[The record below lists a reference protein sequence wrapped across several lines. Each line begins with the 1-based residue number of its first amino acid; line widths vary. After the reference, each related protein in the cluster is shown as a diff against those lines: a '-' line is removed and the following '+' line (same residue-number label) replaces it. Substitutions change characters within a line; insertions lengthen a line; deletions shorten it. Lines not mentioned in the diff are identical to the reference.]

1 MNAATGWA
9 TTLTFDPGLIWAQS
23 QTTLV
28 ELDTYTLVKWLL
40 WILIGFF
47 GVFPGIVAY
56 MVWAERKVAA
66 RFQDR
71 IGPNRVGPLG
81 LLQPIADA
89 VKLLTKESIVPKAAD
104 QWVHLLAPVLILVSA
119 MLVLAVIPFGV
130 EMAPVNLPSGMVYLV
145 AVSSLSPL
153 GIFLAGWS
161 SRNKYSLLGAMRSVA
176 QLVSYEIPQVISTIP
191 VVLWAGSLSLVTI
204 FDRQAEFGWFLL
216 SPPGLLG
223 FSILLIASIAEVNR
237 TPFDLPEAES
247 EIIAGYHTEYSGMR
261 FGLFFLAEYMSVF
274 GVSCLVTALYL
285 GGGMIVPFSDFP
297 VSILGSTT
305 FSYLLV
311 NAILFAGFLGKVSFL
326 IFVMFWIRATLPRMR
341 VDRLMNF
348 AWKYLVPLS
357 IANVLLSAI
366 WYELVLRPGPP
377 TEIGLLSGLP
387 VGLAHW
393 LLGWAVTGPITL
405 FLVLFVIWFNRKVRS
420 ASEEKPTLPQA
431 HPSAVRAASG
441 AM

>member
-1 MNAATGWA
+1 MYDVTVGALPWFWGQSPYVELTRFTLAGWA
-9 TTLTFDPGLIWAQS
+9 A
-23 QTTLV
+23 
-28 ELDTYTLVKWLL
+28 
-40 WILIGFF
+40 WILVGFF

-89 VKLLTKESIVPKAAD
+89 LKLLTKENIVPGAAD
-104 QWVHLLAPVLILVSA
+104 HFVHILAPVLILVSA
-119 MLVLAVIPFGV
+119 FLVLAVIPFG
-130 EMAPVNLPSGMVYLV
+130 EGMAPVNLPSGMVYLV

-176 QLVSYEIPQVISTIP
+176 QLVSYEIPQVLSTIP

-204 FDRQAEFGWFLL
+204 FDKQLEHGWFVF
-216 SPPGLLG
+216 SPPGLLA
-223 FSILLIASIAEVNR
+223 FLLLLIASIAEVNR

-274 GVSCLVTALYL
+274 GVSCLGTVLFL
-285 GGGMIVPFSDFP
+285 GGGSMVPFPPLSEFP
-297 VSILGSTT
+297 VIFHGTKPFSFILINAMLMSV
-305 FSYLLV
+305 FLV
-311 NAILFAGFLGKVSFL
+311 KVGGFVFL
-326 IFVMFWIRATLPRMR
+326 MFWIRATLPRMR

-348 AWKYLVPLS
+348 AWKYMVPLS
-357 IANVLLSAI
+357 IGNIVVAAI
-366 WYELVLRPGPP
+366 WFELVIRPGPP
-377 TEIGLLSGLP
+377 LLGLGLLPGEL
-387 VGLAHW
+387 VKW
-393 LLGWAVTGPITL
+393 LLGWLVTGPI
-405 FLVLFVIWFNRKVRS
+405 VLFMVWFAIWFNRRVREPG
-420 ASEEKPTLPQA
+420 EEV
-431 HPSAVRAASG
+431 PSVTHGRRVTTMPAVGSR
-441 AM
+441 